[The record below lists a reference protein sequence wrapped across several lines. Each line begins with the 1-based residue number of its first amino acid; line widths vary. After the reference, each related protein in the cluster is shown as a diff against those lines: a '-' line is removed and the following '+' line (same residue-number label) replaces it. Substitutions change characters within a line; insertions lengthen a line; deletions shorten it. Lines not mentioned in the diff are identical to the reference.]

1 MAVEPES
8 FANITIYF
16 SDIVGFTSMC
26 SESTPLQV
34 VNFLNELYSKFDEII
49 QGYDVYKVETIG
61 DAYMVVSG
69 LPERTDQGQLTYDVR
84 QYVPM
89 FAKSRNLIYIAF
101 SLCLHFGA
109 YSFLSLFSLARR
121 FLNQFL
127 MFSGTSWEVGEFLE
141 GCLLRI
147 SVYR

>member
-1 MAVEPES
+1 MEPES

-69 LPERTDQGQLTYDVR
+69 LPERTDQGQFTFDVR
-84 QYVPM
+84 QYVPHV
-89 FAKSRNLIYIAF
+89 RRITQPNL
-101 SLCLHFGA
+101 
-109 YSFLSLFSLARR
+109 YSFLTVSAFWSLLFFIS
-121 FLNQFL
+121 FLF
-127 MFSGTSWEVGEFLE
+127 GTPILE
-141 GCLLRI
+141 PILDVLWHQLGSRGVPGGLLVENI
-147 SVYR
+147 CV

>member
-84 QYVPM
+84 QYVPV
-89 FAKSRNLIYIAF
+89 FAKSRNLIYTAF

-109 YSFLSLFSLARR
+109 YCFLSLFSLARR

-127 MFSGTSWEVGEFLE
+127 MFSGISWVVGEFLE

>member
-1 MAVEPES
+1 MDLCFILYNGVACYRKLTHGVAVEPES

-69 LPERTDQGQLTYDVR
+69 LPERTDQGQFTYDVR
-84 QYVPM
+84 HYVPYVC
-89 FAKSRNLIYIAF
+89 KITQPD
-101 SLCLHFGA
+101 
-109 YSFLSLFSLARR
+109 LS
-121 FLNQFL
+121 
-127 MFSGTSWEVGEFLE
+127 T
-141 GCLLRI
+141 
-147 SVYR
+147 